1 MNAPFPQRQRPISIA
16 ILAMGGEGGG
26 VLADWIID
34 LAESNRYI
42 AQLTSVPGVAQRTGA
57 TIYYLEIYPRAGITD
72 AAHEPVLALMPVP
85 GDVDI
90 VVASEL
96 MEAGRAI
103 QRGLITPDRTTL
115 IASTNRVFAM
125 TEKIAM
131 ADGRVDPGKL
141 IEACRSAA
149 KTMHA
154 FDMAA
159 IAEATGSVISAV
171 LFGAVAGAGVLPFP
185 RQAFEGAIRRGGKGV
200 QASLAAFTAGF
211 EATTSGVATVK
222 TPAVTMPPPTL
233 DGQDADERPVKA
245 PPHKPI
251 PAELLREAEKFPAA
265 ARTIIRAGIER
276 TADYQ
281 GIDYAKLYLSRLAP
295 VAALDRDGRLIAETA
310 RQLALGMAYE
320 DTIRVAELKIRP
332 SRFERVREEV
342 RVNDD
347 QILEIAEFMHPRT
360 QEIADTLPAPLG
372 RFILRTGWL
381 KGLVDRMTRQ
391 GRTVKTS
398 ALRGFLLLYLVAS
411 LKPLRPRSLR
421 YQVENAH
428 LEDWLATILRTVATD
443 YDLAVE
449 VAAARNL
456 VKGYGDTHERGRAR
470 FDTLMG
476 LLPALSQRTDSA
488 AQLAALRKA
497 ANADDTGAALDAAI
511 AAMKEPQAA

>member
-1 MNAPFPQRQRPISIA
+1 MNAPFPQRTRPISIA

-26 VLADWIID
+26 VLAEWIID
-34 LAESNRYI
+34 LAESNHYI

-57 TIYYLEIYPRAGITD
+57 TIYYLEIYPRAGIVD
-72 AAHEPVLALMPVP
+72 PAHEPVLALMPVP

-115 IASTNRVFAM
+115 IASTNRVFSM
-125 TEKIAM
+125 TERVAM
-131 ADGRVDPGKL
+131 ADGRVDAEKL

-171 LFGAVAGAGVLPFP
+171 LFGTIAGAGVLPFP
-185 RQAFEGAIRRGGKGV
+185 RQAFEGAIKRGGVGV

-211 EATTSGVATVK
+211 EATTAPAIVK
-222 TPAVTMPPPTL
+222 LPAAPLPPPTL
-233 DGQDADERPVKA
+233 DGQDSDVTPTKA
-245 PPHKPI
+245 SPHKPI
-251 PAELLREAEKFPAA
+251 PAELLSEAETFPAL
-265 ARTIIRAGIER
+265 ARAIIRAGIER
-276 TADYQ
+276 TLDYQ
-281 GIDYAKLYLSRLAP
+281 GAAYARLYLDRLEP
-295 VAALDRDGRLIAETA
+295 IAAADTDGRLAAETA

-332 SRFERVREEV
+332 SRFERVRAEV
-342 RVNDD
+342 RVNDG

-372 RFILRTGWL
+372 RFILNTAWVR
-381 KGLVDRMTRQ
+381 GLIDRMTRK
-391 GRTVKTS
+391 GRVVKTS
-398 ALRGFLLLYLVAS
+398 ALRGFLLLYLVAAF
-411 LKPLRPRSLR
+411 KPLRPRSLR
-421 YQVENAH
+421 YGVEQQQ
-428 LEDWLATILRTVATD
+428 LEEWLATVQRLAATH
-443 YDLAVE
+443 YELAIE

-470 FDTLMG
+470 FETLMG
-476 LLPALSQRTDSA
+476 LLPALSQHPDGP

-497 ANADDTGAALDAAI
+497 ANADDTGATLNAAI
-511 AAMKEPQAA
+511 AKMKEPQAA

>member
-1 MNAPFPQRQRPISIA
+1 
-16 ILAMGGEGGG
+16 
-26 VLADWIID
+26 
-34 LAESNRYI
+34 
-42 AQLTSVPGVAQRTGA
+42 
-57 TIYYLEIYPRAGITD
+57 
-72 AAHEPVLALMPVP
+72 
-85 GDVDI
+85 
-90 VVASEL
+90 
-96 MEAGRAI
+96 
-103 QRGLITPDRTTL
+103 
-115 IASTNRVFAM
+115 
-125 TEKIAM
+125 
-131 ADGRVDPGKL
+131 
-141 IEACRSAA
+141 
-149 KTMHA
+149 
-154 FDMAA
+154 
-159 IAEATGSVISAV
+159 
-171 LFGAVAGAGVLPFP
+171 
-185 RQAFEGAIRRGGKGV
+185 
-200 QASLAAFTAGF
+200 
-211 EATTSGVATVK
+211 
-222 TPAVTMPPPTL
+222 MPPPTL
-233 DGQDADERPVKA
+233 DGQDSDETPVKA

-281 GIDYAKLYLSRLAP
+281 GIDYAKLYLRRLAP

-381 KGLVDRMTRQ
+381 KGLVDRMTRK

-398 ALRGFLLLYLVAS
+398 SLRGFLLLYLVAS

-428 LEDWLATILRTVATD
+428 LEDWLATVLRVVATD

-476 LLPALSQRTDSA
+476 LLPALSQRSDGAT
-488 AQLAALRKA
+488 QLAVLRKA
-497 ANADDTGAALDAAI
+497 ANVDDTGAALDAAI
-511 AAMKEPQAA
+511 AAMKEPQAV